1 MGQCFRIDV
10 VPPPAARFP
19 RSRLPALQI
28 APWSFLPQHAG
39 KEAPCE
45 VGVVA
50 VSITKPLDH
59 CEHPEMQRV
68 QRLLVEDVV
77 GQQREAAGRYHTY
90 EDSGLL
96 LS

>member
-1 MGQCFRIDV
+1 M
-10 VPPPAARFP
+10 
-19 RSRLPALQI
+19 

-39 KEAPCE
+39 KEAACE

>member
-1 MGQCFRIDV
+1 M
-10 VPPPAARFP
+10 
-19 RSRLPALQI
+19 

-50 VSITKPLDH
+50 VSLTKPLDH

-77 GQQREAAGRYHTY
+77 GQQREAAGRSYLR
-90 EDSGLL
+90 GLGAATELALVTL
-96 LS
+96 LSLRGQTDAS